1 MYKSELEDSWAY
13 QGILQEGWEKGH
25 EEGREVGREVALRE
39 MLIDFL
45 EVRYPMLVDLA
56 KEQTSQIKNTVVL
69 RQAIHKIYGLQTSG
83 EVEEYLLA
91 LADDATKN

>member
-13 QGILQEGWEKGH
+13 QEIFQEGQEKS
-25 EEGREVGREVALRE
+25 LRE

-56 KEQTSQIKNTVVL
+56 KEQISMIKSVDIL
-69 RQAIHKIYGLQTSG
+69 QQAIHKVYVLQSAG
-83 EVEEYLLA
+83 EIEVYLLS
-91 LADDATKN
+91 LGNDATKN

>member
-1 MYKSELEDSWAY
+1 MYKKEMEDSWTY
-13 QGILQEGWEKGH
+13 QGIL
-25 EEGREVGREVALRE
+25 EEGRERTIRE

-56 KEQTSQIKNTVVL
+56 NEQTSLIKDANIMRQVV
-69 RQAIHKIYGLQTSG
+69 HKVYGLQTAG

-91 LADDATKN
+91 LGDDATKN